1 MKSPGTALILAVL
14 LLGVIAVPASAQAP
28 AAPLP
33 ENGTLLHLSEPAQ
46 RLVARDQLR
55 AVLRVEAVDTDAA
68 KLQADI
74 NRRLDAALAKAKS
87 VTTLRVET
95 SGYSVYPESG
105 PSVVS
110 KTRTNQWHGSAGLSL
125 IGQDAATLLA
135 LVGELQKE
143 GLVLSSLAYELTPA
157 AARAVEGDLTDEA
170 LSRLKE
176 RAGKI
181 AATLGLSVERIR
193 DLRVGNALGTQPVP
207 RVFAQQMAAPSSPA
221 PVAEPGEATVTV
233 TADADIVL
241 VPKH

>member
-1 MKSPGTALILAVL
+1 MKRFVVSLALMLA
-14 LLGVIAVPASAQAP
+14 PAPALAQAP

-33 ENGTLLHLSEPAQ
+33 ESATLLHLGEPAQ
-46 RLVARDQLR
+46 RFVTRDQLR
-55 AVLRVEAVDTDAA
+55 AVLRVEAVDADAA

-74 NRRLDAALAKAKS
+74 NRRLAASVAKAKS

-95 SGYSVYPESG
+95 SGYSVYPELG

-110 KTRTNQWHGSAGLSL
+110 KARTNQWHGSASLSL
-125 IGQDAATLLA
+125 IGQDAAPLLG

-157 AARAVEGDLTDEA
+157 AARAVEMELTDEA
-170 LSRLKE
+170 LAHLKD
-176 RAGKI
+176 RAAKI

-207 RVFAQQMAAPSSPA
+207 RIFAQQMAAASAPA

-233 TADADIVL
+233 TVDADIVL
-241 VPKH
+241 VPKR

>member
-1 MKSPGTALILAVL
+1 MKRFIATLTIAFATIPAL
-14 LLGVIAVPASAQAP
+14 AQTP
-28 AAPLP
+28 AAPSPPLP
-33 ENGTLLHLSEPAQ
+33 ENATVLHLSEPAQ
-46 RLVARDQLR
+46 RQVTRDELR

-87 VTTLRVET
+87 VATLRVET
-95 SGYSVYPESG
+95 SGYSVYPDSG

-110 KTRTNQWHGSAGLSL
+110 KGRSNQWRGSASLSL
-125 IGQDAATLLA
+125 IGQDPAPLLA

-157 AARAVEGDLTDEA
+157 AARAVEGELTDEA
-170 LSRLKE
+170 LARMKE
-176 RAGKI
+176 RAQKI

-207 RVFAQQMAAPSSPA
+207 RVFAEKMMTASAPS

-233 TADADIVL
+233 TVDADMVL
-241 VPKH
+241 MPKR

>member
-1 MKSPGTALILAVL
+1 MKRLIVPLAVML
-14 LLGVIAVPASAQAP
+14 VPVPALAQAP
-28 AAPLP
+28 PTPLP
-33 ENGTLLHLSEPAQ
+33 ESATLLHLSEPGQ
-46 RLVARDQLR
+46 RLVPRDQLR
-55 AVLRVEAVDTDAA
+55 AVVRVEAVDADAA
-68 KLQADI
+68 KLQADVD
-74 NRRLDAALAKAKS
+74 RRLAAALAKAKG

-110 KTRTNQWHGSAGLSL
+110 KARSNQWRGSASLSL
-125 IGQDAATLLA
+125 IGQDAAPLLA

-157 AARAVEGDLTDEA
+157 AARAVEGDLTEEA
-170 LSRLKE
+170 LSRVKE
-176 RAGKI
+176 RAAKI

-207 RVFAQQMAAPSSPA
+207 RVFAQQMATASSPA

-233 TADADIVL
+233 TVDADIVL
-241 VPKH
+241 VPKR